1 MSDQVYWLVNSGTSA
16 DPYRPGNDDWRAR
29 FAAWE
34 AERGPVHM
42 FSRRPTIVAGDR
54 LVHHAVGSGRAYGAG
69 RIFALAEVVADPEP
83 SGHER
88 WPWQV
93 LREVVAGAVHL
104 RSAPT
109 LADIDVHPAS
119 LRQQSHIRLT
129 PEQGRRAEWLL
140 GWAAER
146 AE

>member
-1 MSDQVYWLVNSGTSA
+1 MSARAYWLVNSGTSEN
-16 DPYRPGNDDWRAR
+16 PYGPGRDDWRAR

-34 AERGPVHM
+34 VEQGPVHM

-54 LVHHAVGSGRAYGAG
+54 LVHHAVGSWRAYGAG
-69 RIFALAEVVADPEP
+69 RIFAVAQVVDDPEP
-83 SGHER
+83 SGHRR

-93 LREVVAGAVHL
+93 RREIVTGAADLRT
-104 RSAPT
+104 APT
-109 LADIDVHPAS
+109 LTDIDVQPAS
-119 LRQQSHIRLT
+119 VRQQSHIRLT

-146 AE
+146 